1 MSETVECY
9 VFRAGSPAE
18 EITLEAVSDHL
29 LDADAFIWIELK
41 DPDPRLLGELGE
53 ELGLHELAVEDA
65 LTTHQRPKLEEYG
78 DYLFISARTAHVLD
92 NHIQPPQIQ
101 LGESHFFAGRQYVTA
116 IRHGHALSFAKVRD
130 RLTARRNG
138 KRQEAPFA
146 LYSVLDLIADHYQPV
161 VDICHDRFR
170 SLENALLSNALDQK
184 DLENLY
190 TLKRELNTLRDAA
203 EPMHSIVQDLIRLH
217 PEFVT
222 KELRAYYRDV
232 YDHTVRVTGA
242 IDMLRVSTSDAMQ
255 FHLASLNIQQ
265 NESVKKLAGWGAILA
280 VPTVIF
286 SLYGMNFADMP
297 ELHWTW
303 AYPAVLAGTLAGSVW
318 LYGHLKKRGWI

>member
-116 IRHGHALSFAKVRD
+116 IRHGHALYFAKVRD

-203 EPMHSIVQDLIRLH
+203 EPMHSIVQDLIRCIPSLS
-217 PEFVT
+217 P
-222 KELRAYYRDV
+222 RSCAPI
-232 YDHTVRVTGA
+232 TGMCMTIPYA
-242 IDMLRVSTSDAMQ
+242 SPAPSTCC
-255 FHLASLNIQQ
+255 
-265 NESVKKLAGWGAILA
+265 GC
-280 VPTVIF
+280 PPP
-286 SLYGMNFADMP
+286 MP
-297 ELHWTW
+297 CSSIW
-303 AYPAVLAGTLAGSVW
+303 P
-318 LYGHLKKRGWI
+318 R

>member
-1 MSETVECY
+1 MSETVECHA
-9 VFRAGSPAE
+9 FRPKTPGE

-29 LDADAFIWIELK
+29 MDPDAFIWIELK
-41 DPDPRLLGELGE
+41 DPDAKMLGKLGE

-78 DYLFISARTAHVLD
+78 DHLFISARTAHMRD
-92 NHIQPPQIQ
+92 DHIQ
-101 LGESHFFAGRQYVTA
+101 LGETHFFVGRQFVTA
-116 IRHGHALSFAKVRD
+116 IRHGHALSFAKVHA

-138 KRQEAPFA
+138 HKSEAPFA
-146 LYSVLDLIADHYQPV
+146 LYCVLDLIADHYQPV
-161 VDICHDRFR
+161 VDVVHDRFR
-170 SLENALLSNALDQK
+170 ELENALLTNALERQ

-190 TLKRELNTLRDAA
+190 TLKRELNILRDIT
-203 EPMHSIVQDLIRLH
+203 EPMQAVVQDLIRLH

-232 YDHTVRVTGA
+232 HDHTVRITNT
-242 IDMLRVSTSDAMQ
+242 IDMLRLSASDAMQ
-255 FHLASLNIQQ
+255 FHLALLTINQ

-280 VPTVIF
+280 VPTVVF

-297 ELHWTW
+297 ELHWHW
-303 AYPAVLAGTLAGSVW
+303 AYPAVLSGTLAGAVW

>member
-9 VFRAGSPAE
+9 VFRADRPAE

-29 LDADAFIWIELK
+29 LDPEAFIWIDLK
-41 DPDPRLLGELGE
+41 DPDPKLLGKLGE

-78 DYLFISARTAHVLD
+78 DYLFISARTANIRD
-92 NHIQPPQIQ
+92 DHIQHPQIQ
-101 LGESHFFAGRQYVTA
+101 LGEAHFFAGRRFVAA

-130 RLTARRNG
+130 RLAARRNG
-138 KRQEAPFA
+138 HKRDAPFA
-146 LYSVLDLIADHYQPV
+146 LYCVLDLIADHYQPV
-161 VDICHDRFR
+161 VNIVHDRFR
-170 SLENALLSNALDQK
+170 ALENALLSNALDQK
-184 DLENLY
+184 DLEHLY

-203 EPMHSIVQDLIRLH
+203 EPMQSIVQDLIRLH

-232 YDHTVRVTGA
+232 HDHTVRVTSA
-242 IDMLRVSTSDAMQ
+242 IDMLRLSTSDAMQ

-297 ELHWTW
+297 ELHWPW
-303 AYPAVLAGTLAGSVW
+303 AYPAVLAGTLAGGVW

>member
-9 VFRAGSPAE
+9 VFRTGSPAE

-29 LDADAFIWIELK
+29 LDAAAFIWIELK
-41 DPDPRLLGELGE
+41 DPDPKLLGKLGE

-78 DYLFISARTAHVLD
+78 DQLFISARTAHIRDHL
-92 NHIQPPQIQ
+92 IQ
-101 LGESHFFAGRQYVTA
+101 LGETHFFAGRQFVTA

-130 RLTARRNG
+130 RLTASHNG
-138 KRQEAPFA
+138 HKRDAPFA
-146 LYSVLDLIADHYQPV
+146 LYCVLDLIADHYQPV
-161 VDICHDRFR
+161 VDIVHDRFR
-170 SLENALLSNALDQK
+170 ELENALLTNALDQK

-190 TLKRELNTLRDAA
+190 SLKRELNTLRDAA
-203 EPMHSIVQDLIRLH
+203 EPMQSIVQDLIRLH

-232 YDHTVRVTGA
+232 LDHSVRITNA

-286 SLYGMNFADMP
+286 SLYGMNFTDMP
-297 ELHWTW
+297 ELHWRW
-303 AYPAVLAGTLAGSVW
+303 AYPAVLGGTLAGAVW